1 MTSQK
6 SVSTQEMSHEQMA
19 AIAAV
24 YAKHFLAQP
33 GGQKKNK
40 IKECAISLNH
50 KEEGEDTVEG
60 GDCLLCLSQTCFMW
74 AATSHPPCGHDKCE
88 LTGQQWLKT

>member
-6 SVSTQEMSHEQMA
+6 SVSTPEMSHEKMA

-33 GGQKKNK
+33 GEQGKKK
-40 IKECAISLNH
+40 IREYAISLNH
-50 KEEGEDTVEG
+50 KEGDDIGEEGI
-60 GDCLLCLSQTCFMW
+60 LLAS
-74 AATSHPPCGHDKCE
+74 
-88 LTGQQWLKT
+88 LKPA

>member
-6 SVSTQEMSHEQMA
+6 SVSTPEMSHEQMA

-24 YAKHFLAQP
+24 YAEHFLAQLR
-33 GGQKKNK
+33 GQGKKKK

-50 KEEGEDTVEG
+50 KEGDDIGEG
-60 GDCLLCLSQTCFMW
+60 GDCFLSPSNLLYVN
-74 AATSHPPCGHDKCE
+74 SHFPSS
-88 LTGQQWLKT
+88 LWS

>member
-24 YAKHFLAQP
+24 YAQP
-33 GGQKKNK
+33 GGQ
-40 IKECAISLNH
+40 E
-50 KEEGEDTVEG
+50 KEEN
-60 GDCLLCLSQTCFMW
+60 
-74 AATSHPPCGHDKCE
+74 
-88 LTGQQWLKT
+88 

>member
-33 GGQKKNK
+33 GGQ
-40 IKECAISLNH
+40 
-50 KEEGEDTVEG
+50 EE
-60 GDCLLCLSQTCFMW
+60 
-74 AATSHPPCGHDKCE
+74 K
-88 LTGQQWLKT
+88 